1 MILIWVHKRK
11 YESRKGTFFGRGGKL
26 VETLEKSS
34 EYNQNMLTIY
44 ENEIGTL
51 YIFKSH
57 TN

>member
-1 MILIWVHKRK
+1 MKVERGLFGKR
-11 YESRKGTFFGRGGKL
+11 RQIKL